1 MVHSNIYPGLLKLCL
16 SLFLIAWNLKS
27 SQKESLGSSQA
38 FPEHAFSHVYA
49 HGLLH
54 YPVCEWAFKSPYF
67 FMLSLPNLFFS
78 RLFIWEVF
86 FLLLLVPGY
95 WSQYFCLH
103 ILLTKTTKEASPA
116 LVTLQV
122 RWNKGKPLCRS
133 LRELEGS
140 KHKTQFFENWAHYCP
155 LLHQQPETCVG
166 CHLMAATNLVS
177 GRWWAGNLNCHC
189 ALTQCSSS
197 FLSLAFP
204 SLL

>member
-1 MVHSNIYPGLLKLCL
+1 MDFSITQCVNELLRALIFSCYLFPTSSFQGFL
-16 SLFLIAWNLKS
+16 SGKS
-27 SQKESLGSSQA
+27 
-38 FPEHAFSHVYA
+38 
-49 HGLLH
+49 
-54 YPVCEWAFKSPYF
+54 
-67 FMLSLPNLFFS
+67 
-78 RLFIWEVF
+78 VF